1 MAGIQFAGLM
11 STIAISIV
19 GGLLTGLLIKM
30 PFISN
35 MDPSEYFDDKKDWE
49 IDNRI
54 LSDNDNSES
63 PVSV

>member
-1 MAGIQFAGLM
+1 MVGIQFAGLV

-19 GGLLTGLLIKM
+19 GGLLTGLLIKI
-30 PFISN
+30 PLIST
-35 MDPSEYFDDKKDWE
+35 MDPNEYFDDKKDWE

>member
-1 MAGIQFAGLM
+1 MAGIQFAGLV

-19 GGLLTGLLIKM
+19 GGLLTGLLIKI
-30 PFISN
+30 PFIST